1 MTKPYS
7 YQKWQ
12 TARVWPGGG
21 WGEALAQLRKDQ
33 RLTQHDVADFVG
45 VRLATLRRWEDGK
58 ALPDRSLWPKLE
70 EAMGVSVPDPRV
82 PDHTPAERELIDTVL
97 SMIDELR
104 LLRERLESPILVAEK
119 PHSQSDGPKVVDV
132 NNAAAYFGVPVS
144 FIRRLVDER
153 RLVHYKIGRRVMF
166 RHVDIDRFIDES
178 RRDKPDYIPWAL
190 RGQRSPRSPRRS
202 K

>member
-21 WGEALAQLRKDQ
+21 WGEALAQVRKDQ

-45 VRLATLRRWEDGK
+45 VRLATLRRWEHGK
-58 ALPDRSLWPKLE
+58 ALPDRSLWSKLE
-70 EAMGVSVPDPRV
+70 EAMGVPVPDPRV
-82 PDHTPAERELIDTVL
+82 PDHTPAERELIDTML
-97 SMIDELR
+97 LMTDELR
-104 LLRERLESPILVAEK
+104 LLRERLENSVLAGAET
-119 PHSQSDGPKVVDV
+119 PHSQSDEPKLVDV
-132 NNAAAYFGVPVS
+132 DNAAAYFGVPVS

-166 RHVDIDRFIDES
+166 QHEDIDRFIEES
-178 RRDKPDYIPWAL
+178 RRELSDYIPWQL
-190 RGQRSPRSPRRS
+190 RGKRSPRSQR
-202 K
+202 